1 MQEKNS
7 HLTDILHLALA
18 ADPKLAGNI
27 TATPEI
33 TEFNGDGSL
42 RRFYRISNGRDFSL
56 IGILPPPDD
65 ATGLREAK
73 AAHRIGTHLARTG
86 APVPRTYGFSEENG
100 LLLYE
105 DLGTRRLFDA
115 VDASR
120 QGRAPFPIELYRQ
133 AVRALARMQVRGG
146 ENFDPAWCW
155 DTPCYDQTVMLER
168 ESGYFLRALCI
179 DYLGLSFDQPALG
192 REFKKLARLADSAPK
207 NFFLHR
213 DFQCR
218 NIMIHEDRPRFI
230 DYQGGRLG
238 PPAYDLASLLIDPYA
253 GLSAELQEELRK
265 EYFAELRKMIPYDEQ
280 CFLEQY
286 WSLALQR
293 NLQILGA
300 FSFLSKQRG
309 KSFFA
314 PYITPAL
321 LNLQSMLAKVQGDD
335 YPALRNI
342 TEKCLYKVC
351 NECR

>member
-7 HLTDILHLALA
+7 HLTDIPQLALA
-18 ADPKLAGNI
+18 NPELADKFCGP
-27 TATPEI
+27 PEI
-33 TEFNGDGSL
+33 TEFNGDGSS
-42 RRFYRISNGRDFSL
+42 RRFYRMGNGRDFSL
-56 IGILPPPDD
+56 IAILPPPGD
-65 ATGLREAK
+65 AIGLREAY
-73 AAHRIGTHLARTG
+73 AAHRIGTHLANTG
-86 APVPRTYGFSEENG
+86 APVPRNFGFVEESG

-105 DLGTRRLFDA
+105 DLGSRRLFEA
-115 VDASR
+115 VEDSD
-120 QGRAPFPIELYRQ
+120 QGRAPFPAELYRQ
-133 AVRALARMQVRGG
+133 TVRALARMQVRGG

-155 DTPCYDQTVMLER
+155 DTPYYDQTVMLER
-168 ESGYFLRALCI
+168 ESGYFVRALCI
-179 DYLGLSFDQPALG
+179 DYLGLSLDQSDFS
-192 REFKKLARLADSAPK
+192 REFQKLARQADSAPK

-253 GLSAELQEELRK
+253 GLSTELQEELRE
-265 EYFAELRKMIPYDEQ
+265 EYFVELRKIIPYDKQ
-280 CFLEQY
+280 CFQEQY
-286 WSLALQR
+286 WSLGLQR